1 MIMAMV
7 SLTACASCTT
17 DNDEPKKE
25 EPGTENPGPSTGS
38 EGIAGLGINKDNNMD
53 YANFPPFRREKRTSS
68 DNTPQQRLRYADCR
82 SWHLQSDR

>member
-38 EGIAGLGINKDNNMD
+38 EGIAGLGINKDNNMVTRISPFQKGKTD
-53 YANFPPFRREKRTSS
+53 KLRQYASAAATIC
-68 DNTPQQRLRYADCR
+68 RL
-82 SWHLQSDR
+82 